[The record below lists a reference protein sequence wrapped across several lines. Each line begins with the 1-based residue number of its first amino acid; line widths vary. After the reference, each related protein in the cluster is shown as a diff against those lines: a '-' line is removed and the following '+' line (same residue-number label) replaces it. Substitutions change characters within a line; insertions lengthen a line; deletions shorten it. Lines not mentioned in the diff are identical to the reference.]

1 MASGNDNATR
11 PLPSFVCAQCSLKIT
26 LSQSESEHVPV
37 SLTSLSS
44 ASASASASFSP
55 PEEENQSTLPDN
67 IGSTLE
73 SLQVRPH
80 ESDGPRTRD
89 AISLE
94 SAAAAAAAAAESLLV
109 SSQENTQSNQ
119 SRGARGG
126 GGAINRASGSG
137 DDSAG
142 ASTTTATTQPLS
154 LMDESFVMLHD
165 REAANVADEMRIGG
179 FPITANNQSR
189 TSPNQINT
197 MSLDAHVKA
206 LSRMFDVANETLD
219 TGEVKH
225 PLCTEC
231 AALVLEELTRQAE
244 DAEEE
249 AAAYEAAIARL
260 EAERGDVT
268 TSSGREDDGDDD
280 AEEKEEQDDDD
291 DDKDASSSERCA
303 ALRAELAA
311 VEAELQSL
319 RGAEASVALLEEAH
333 HHAMNAH
340 HLELHDHLEER
351 DYVLRQLDV
360 ANAQL
365 QVLRCANVLEDAFH
379 IWHDGPFGT
388 ISGFRLGRMPGIPV
402 EWDEINAA
410 WGQACLLLQS
420 LANHC
425 RVTFTQHRLLPM
437 GSTPRVADRKGV
449 YELYGP
455 VNVFWSARYDRAMVG
470 FLACLDELGSFAR
483 SKDLARGVPSTD
495 AFALP
500 HRIEGDRIDGKTIK
514 LSLNRNELWTAA
526 LKLMLTDLKILTG
539 WCSGS

>member
-1 MASGNDNATR
+1 
-11 PLPSFVCAQCSLKIT
+11 
-26 LSQSESEHVPV
+26 
-37 SLTSLSS
+37 
-44 ASASASASFSP
+44 
-55 PEEENQSTLPDN
+55 
-67 IGSTLE
+67 
-73 SLQVRPH
+73 
-80 ESDGPRTRD
+80 
-89 AISLE
+89 
-94 SAAAAAAAAAESLLV
+94 
-109 SSQENTQSNQ
+109 
-119 SRGARGG
+119 
-126 GGAINRASGSG
+126 
-137 DDSAG
+137 
-142 ASTTTATTQPLS
+142 
-154 LMDESFVMLHD
+154 MDESFVMLHD

-197 MSLDAHVKA
+197 TSLDAHVKA

-351 DYVLRQLDV
+351 DYVLRQLDY
-360 ANAQL
+360 
-365 QVLRCANVLEDAFH
+365 LR
-379 IWHDGPFGT
+379 P
-388 ISGFRLGRMPGIPV
+388 RL
-402 EWDEINAA
+402 
-410 WGQACLLLQS
+410 
-420 LANHC
+420 
-425 RVTFTQHRLLPM
+425 HR
-437 GSTPRVADRKGV
+437 R
-449 YELYGP
+449 
-455 VNVFWSARYDRAMVG
+455 
-470 FLACLDELGSFAR
+470 
-483 SKDLARGVPSTD
+483 
-495 AFALP
+495 
-500 HRIEGDRIDGKTIK
+500 
-514 LSLNRNELWTAA
+514 
-526 LKLMLTDLKILTG
+526 
-539 WCSGS
+539 